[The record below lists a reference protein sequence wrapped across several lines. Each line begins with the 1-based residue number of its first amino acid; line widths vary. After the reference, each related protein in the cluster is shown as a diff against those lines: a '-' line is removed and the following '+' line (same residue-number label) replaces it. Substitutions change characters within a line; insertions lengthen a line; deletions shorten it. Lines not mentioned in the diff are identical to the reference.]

1 MIYDGLLDGYLINF
15 NVFVLI
21 LEYCFFFVNG
31 QVMKFGSYFYYFGLM
46 VNKVIIIVGGF
57 IECVLKINLFIFSS
71 DDLEVKLIKVILLS
85 KF

>member
-1 MIYDGLLDGYLINF
+1 
-15 NVFVLI
+15 
-21 LEYCFFFVNG
+21 
-31 QVMKFGSYFYYFGLM
+31 MKFGSYFYYFGLM